1 MYGLR
6 GFGDAAASV
15 PCPANPTLLSGTT
28 ACDAAT
34 LAAVPPKSSAS
45 IIKDILFPTSFSG
58 VAGGIQLAY
67 TVGAW
72 GAIGLAAWL
81 LFSGGKR

>member
-1 MYGLR
+1 MYGLI

-34 LAAVPPKSSAS
+34 LAAVPMSVKIAN
-45 IIKDILFPTSFSG
+45 
-58 VAGGIQLAY
+58 
-67 TVGAW
+67 TVGNILNPGGGVGSGIAPVGW
-72 GAIGLAAWL
+72 AAIGLVVWL